1 MPTPQQDLATIE
13 SFRAKA
19 IGPLPTATLDDFFAA
34 RKAVEGLTSAD
45 WVFSAGSDP
54 RTFAGVGMFEAM
66 LSFDWAT
73 DSWLNAQLAAGRPSG
88 FDFEPSRYT
97 DLYTRARQVALE
109 RLQADKRPLRE
120 VMLDRITAYDAWL
133 LTPNDRRGLTPWVA
147 SPRQGAEAVAYTLLN
162 DPNPNVQRK
171 LLTML
176 VSMPW
181 PTSWTQEFLSNRRLF
196 DDYIERLGASK
207 YDFATR
213 TGLQN
218 LAVRAR
224 DAFRR
229 PETFTAMEAVTGG
242 GAGAGDRYGGGS
254 SGGPKATAW
263 YHQSTTGGALL
274 VGLAVGVLW
283 SMHR

>member
-1 MPTPQQDLATIE
+1 MPTPQQYIEMINTYLASVGTP
-13 SFRAKA
+13 SRD
-19 IGPLPTATLDDFFAA
+19 TLDKFHAARSAVGNLIGTGFFAVDTA
-34 RKAVEGLTSAD
+34 PG
-45 WVFSAGSDP
+45 
-54 RTFAGVGMFEAM
+54 TFAAAGMFEKLLTLEPAADAW
-66 LSFDWAT
+66 FAT
-73 DSWLNAQLAAGRPSG
+73 
-88 FDFEPSRYT
+88 
-97 DLYTRARQVALE
+97 QVAAAKSLMSVYMSQQTGWDQLRE
-109 RLQADKRPLRE
+109 DARPLRE
-120 VMLDRITAYDAWL
+120 VMLDQITGYDAWL
-133 LTPNDRRGLTPWVA
+133 LTPNKLRGLTPWVA
-147 SPRQGAEAVAYTLLN
+147 SPRQGAEAVAYALRN

-181 PTSWTQEFLSNRRLF
+181 PTSWTQEFLVNRRLF

-229 PETFTAMEAVTGG
+229 PETFTAVEAVTGGGGAGG